1 MAEAQ
6 AKMGRPKK
14 IIDKEQ
20 FETLCEMQCIQ
31 TEICSVLKVTEKTLI
46 AWCKETYGDT
56 FSNTIKRFSEGGKM
70 SLRRKQLEVA
80 INGNVTMLIWLGKQY
95 LGQRDKTEYTENI
108 ASEKLDSLLEQ
119 LDDSNTEA

>member
-119 LDDSNTEA
+119 LDDSNDQA